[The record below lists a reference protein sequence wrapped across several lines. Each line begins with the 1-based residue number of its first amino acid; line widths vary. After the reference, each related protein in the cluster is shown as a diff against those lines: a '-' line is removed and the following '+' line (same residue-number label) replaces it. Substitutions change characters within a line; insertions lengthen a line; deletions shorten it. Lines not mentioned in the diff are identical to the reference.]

1 MEATS
6 EPAKPNYTPS
16 DAKLIKSISDCPLE
30 QNKSYLFWWGKHFS
44 IYFYFT
50 TKYIKSCFQDVGSM
64 LDS

>member
-50 TKYIKSCFQDVGSM
+50 RYY
-64 LDS
+64 